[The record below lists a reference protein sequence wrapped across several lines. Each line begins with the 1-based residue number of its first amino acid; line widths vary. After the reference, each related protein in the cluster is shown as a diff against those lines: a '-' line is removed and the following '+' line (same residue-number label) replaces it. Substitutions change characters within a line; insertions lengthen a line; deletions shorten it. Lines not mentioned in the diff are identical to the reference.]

1 MARAG
6 ASASASPRSSSGNMT
21 FSNAVS
27 EGSSWKLWNTKP
39 TFSPRTRARPS
50 SSSVDIGAPSMSTL
64 PPLGVSSPAIN
75 ASSVVLP
82 EPDAPTT
89 ATVSPR
95 WMSKAMPLRM
105 VNSPL
110 GSGTRLPRSRTCS
123 VTSRATCG
131 GRWQLACMRAG
142 STLSMERPPWGG
154 EHIGLRLHGRLRER
168 PALSL
173 AREDCMTPF
182 NAASPRRLQ
191 WLVLN
196 VLMAAVVLLGQAA
209 LVRPAQAGETSS
221 TTPAPPVAADQRTVL
236 VLGDSLSAGYGLE
249 ADQGWVPLTAQR
261 VSQQRPGWR
270 VVNASISGETTAGGA
285 A

>member
-1 MARAG
+1 
-6 ASASASPRSSSGNMT
+6 
-21 FSNAVS
+21 
-27 EGSSWKLWNTKP
+27 
-39 TFSPRTRARPS
+39 
-50 SSSVDIGAPSMSTL
+50 
-64 PPLGVSSPAIN
+64 
-75 ASSVVLP
+75 
-82 EPDAPTT
+82 
-89 ATVSPR
+89 
-95 WMSKAMPLRM
+95 
-105 VNSPL
+105 
-110 GSGTRLPRSRTCS
+110 
-123 VTSRATCG
+123 
-131 GRWQLACMRAG
+131 
-142 STLSMERPPWGG
+142 
-154 EHIGLRLHGRLRER
+154 
-168 PALSL
+168 
-173 AREDCMTPF
+173 MTPF

-285 A
+285 ARVVSEVVRLRPQVVVIELGANDGLRGLPLRQTRHNLAYMIGAAKGVHSKVLLVGMRLPPNYGPDYTQGFEAVYRDVAGQFHTAFVPFLLEPIMRDRSAFQADDMHPVARVQPLLRDHVWKTLGPLLD